1 MDVRARAC
9 ARAEGE
15 PGEPR
20 GGRCVSWRG
29 SLGDSVGVLSA
40 PEIRRGRS
48 RQQRSC
54 SCGRAVAYT
63 RLGRSTLQPPLM
75 PAKGVSLQLR
85 PADPPPLAPGGHGAT
100 EIGHHLHPLWN
111 NTASW
116 APWLRG
122 ASGTRTLSPA
132 SPGSPQA
139 CTFSV
144 RVRRYLR
151 P

>member
-1 MDVRARAC
+1 MWMCARVRVRAPRASL
-9 ARAEGE
+9 ASRGE
-15 PGEPR
+15 ADAPR
-20 GGRCVSWRG
+20 RG

-48 RQQRSC
+48 RQRRSC
-54 SCGRAVAYT
+54 SCARSVAYT

-85 PADPPPLAPGGHGAT
+85 PADPPPVAPGGHGAT
-100 EIGHHLHPLWN
+100 EIGHLLHPLWN

-132 SPGSPQA
+132 SPCFLQA

-144 RVRRYLR
+144 RVRWYLR